1 MSKHIKLNKDIV
13 KGIKQI
19 LWANYK
25 ELPEKK
31 CKMYEIAQALH
42 MHENKLSLIN
52 TGRLYP
58 EVPWP
63 TGTQGSFNDAIIEE
77 SETKY
82 GYTPTDYVHSTW
94 YKKNILEKEESTR
107 ADRLVQKFMHGIGE
121 EGKINPMQMP
131 EDLRNDFLDWQFER
145 AQKEK
150 DPHMRKIA
158 EDLLKDSSDD

>member
-77 SETKY
+77 SETKGKVADPY
-82 GYTPTDYVHSTW
+82 LKKYVKS
-94 YKKNILEKEESTR
+94 I
-107 ADRLVQKFMHGIGE
+107 D
-121 EGKINPMQMP
+121 
-131 EDLRNDFLDWQFER
+131 
-145 AQKEK
+145 
-150 DPHMRKIA
+150 
-158 EDLLKDSSDD
+158 DLLRKAMNA